1 MVRVVSVAP
10 NSMEAQESLLSAE
23 NDDEIKQEPNK
34 VARNNFILMSIL
46 FSANQAC
53 VVACVAY
60 ASDQLGDILGGY
72 GSGCLFICYAFTS
85 CFCAK
90 PVVSMIGSKNGL
102 LTGAI
107 GYCIYVF
114 GFLLSLVVEHAHVRW
129 GVFITACAAGGLAGG
144 VFWTAQG
151 QYFARSAKLY
161 AEANGKLLEDVNA
174 SFAGLFATYY
184 LGLEMTT
191 KLIVS
196 IYPLFACLYRE
207 YCLIALPLPC
217 LCV

>member
-1 MVRVVSVAP
+1 MDDSSDDAVHQP
-10 NSMEAQESLLSAE
+10 LLSVVNNSQFIE
-23 NDDEIKQEPNK
+23 KDDMIAIKLEPNK
-34 VARNNFILMSIL
+34 AIRNNFILMSIL

-72 GSGCLFICYAFTS
+72 GSGCLFICYALTS

-90 PVVSMIGSKNGL
+90 PIVSMIGPKNGL
-102 LTGAI
+102 LVGAS
-107 GYCIYVF
+107 GYCIYVL
-114 GFLLSLVVEHAHVRW
+114 GFLLSLFLPHQRW
-129 GVFITACAAGGLAGG
+129 VVFIAACLVGGLAGG

-151 QYFARSAKLY
+151 KYFALSAKIY
-161 AEANGKLLEDVNA
+161 AQVNGKPLEDVNA

-184 LGLEMTT
+184 LGLEMST

-196 IYPLFACLYRE
+196 FIE
-207 YCLIALPLPC
+207 
-217 LCV
+217 